1 MATAARPGGHPS
13 VTWRSSG
20 DAYASAVPARRPLAV
35 LVLLALAAC
44 GGPAHKDDTFVDAGV
59 TGLLDIE
66 LTECFSDPEYSQL
79 AGEDVVLY
87 LPCDEGADNQSFM
100 FVQAPDGPWDR
111 AAVAELGWDEC
122 GRGFEQQWTSQ
133 DESGLDYYPILPT
146 PETWADGDRAVM
158 CAVYDPDGQLE
169 DSVLPRAD
177 SVSEGGAQ

>member
-1 MATAARPGGHPS
+1 MATAGRPGGHPS
-13 VTWRSSG
+13 VMWRSSG
-20 DAYASAVPARRPLAV
+20 AAYASAVPAPSACRPLALVVV
-35 LVLLALAAC
+35 LAVAAC
-44 GGPAHKDDTFVDAGV
+44 GGPAHKDDAFVDAGV

-66 LTECFSDPEYSQL
+66 LTECFSDPEYSQF
-79 AGEDVVLY
+79 AGEDVVVY

-158 CAVYDPDGQLE
+158 CAVYDPDGRLE
-169 DSVLPRAD
+169 DSVLPAAD
-177 SVSEGGAQ
+177 GVSQ

>member
-1 MATAARPGGHPS
+1 MPAPS
-13 VTWRSSG
+13 
-20 DAYASAVPARRPLAV
+20 ACRPLALVVV
-35 LVLLALAAC
+35 LAVAAC
-44 GGPAHKDDTFVDAGV
+44 GGPAHKDDAFVDAGV

-66 LTECFSDPEYSQL
+66 LTECFSDPEYSQF
-79 AGEDVVLY
+79 AGEDVVVY

-158 CAVYDPDGQLE
+158 CAVYDPDGRLE
-169 DSVLPRAD
+169 DSVLPAAD
-177 SVSEGGAQ
+177 GVSQ

>member
-1 MATAARPGGHPS
+1 MATTARPGGHPS

-20 DAYASAVPARRPLAV
+20 NAYASAVPARRPLAV

-158 CAVYDPDGQLE
+158 CAVYDPDGQLQ
-169 DSVLPRAD
+169 DSVLPPAAG
-177 SVSEGGAQ
+177 VSQ